1 MPPRSAAFLI
11 NPVRARNPA
20 RLRDRCAA
28 AARARGWEPVLLE
41 TGGDDPGG
49 ALCAAAVAAGA
60 GLIVAVGGDGTVRG
74 CAQELAGTRLP
85 LAIVPCGTA
94 NLAARALGIP
104 FGLDAALDVALGGR
118 EVAIDLADVGGTACV
133 VMAGIGLD
141 AEVVAATPEW
151 LRQAVRAGPSG
162 RPGVTGSMSWLAY
175 AASGAAHLAGRLRE
189 FTVRVDG
196 GEPLSRRARC
206 VVVGNAGIVPGG
218 FALLP
223 DARLDDGVL
232 DVGLLAAS
240 GPMGWTRVGY
250 RLVTRSRADDR
261 YLERLQ
267 ARKVEVIAADALPR
281 QVDGEL
287 IVAGRS
293 LDVTV
298 RHHALT
304 VRVPA
309 AR

>member
-1 MPPRSAAFLI
+1 MAAPSAAFLI
-11 NPVRARNPA
+11 NPVRVRNPA

-28 AARARGWEPVLLE
+28 AARAHGWEPVLLG
-41 TGGDDPGG
+41 TSGDDPGG
-49 ALCAAAVAAGA
+49 ALCGAAVAAGA
-60 GLIVAVGGDGTVRG
+60 GLIVAVGGDGTVRA

-104 FGLDAALDVALGGR
+104 CGLDAALDAALGGR
-118 EVAIDLADVGGTACV
+118 EKLIDLADVSGTACV

-151 LRQAVRAGPSG
+151 LRQAVRAGPTG
-162 RPGVTGSMSWLAY
+162 RWGIAGNAGWLAY

-189 FTVRVDG
+189 FTVRVDDRD
-196 GEPLSRRARC
+196 PLSRRARC

-240 GPMGWTRVGY
+240 GLVGWTRVGY
-250 RLVTRSRADDR
+250 RVVTRGRANDR
-261 YLERLQ
+261 YLERLR
-267 ARKVEVIAADALPR
+267 ARRVEVIAAVELPR
-281 QVDGEL
+281 QVDGEM
-287 IVAGRS
+287 IVAARS
-293 LDVTV
+293 LEV
-298 RHHALT
+298 RVRPRALV
-304 VRVPA
+304 VRVPPA
-309 AR
+309 G